1 MGYELWLKNGKKIIP
16 YVVNKLPN
24 GKYRNDAV
32 KSFSAFWLGTPQ
44 AMGVTDF
51 AIGSQREVLQAAFTN
66 GLIDN
71 DMWLRM
77 LKCRNALAHD
87 YDGEYAMAV
96 YQQIITEYYPLFVQF
111 SRTTLQSMISDI

>member
-1 MGYELWLKNGKKIIP
+1 MSGTFDNIDVPPSLVSFAVGYELADRIISPELKVYGSSLVLLKAT
-16 YVVNKLPN
+16 KLE
-24 GKYRNDAV
+24 D
-32 KSFSAFWLGTPQ
+32 
-44 AMGVTDF
+44 
-51 AIGSQREVLQAAFTN
+51 

-111 SRTTLQSMISDI
+111 KDNIAKYDFGHMNEDSFN